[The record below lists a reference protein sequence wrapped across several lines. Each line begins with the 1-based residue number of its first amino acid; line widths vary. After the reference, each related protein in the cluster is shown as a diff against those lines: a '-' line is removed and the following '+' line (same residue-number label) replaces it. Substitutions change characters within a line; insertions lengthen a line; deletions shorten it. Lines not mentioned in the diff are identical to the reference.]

1 MCLKF
6 GWLCPVLP
14 GEEWLAIR
22 CTNSCPPTL
31 YVIWMVIHSNPNFT
45 SPEIGSPTGLCWR
58 RKLARWQSH
67 TTSEPQTP
75 PDELEPA
82 RSEAKLRRVLVE
94 PVSLNQHKAK
104 HLTRLYNRA
113 INKPPGEHSF
123 AVYCGS
129 DHLTKIKLMLPMLFP
144 KFTKISTSWP
154 SHKIH
159 SKGAGLESPR
169 SRI

>member
-1 MCLKF
+1 MTFNQILK
-6 GWLCPVLP
+6 LSKDPK
-14 GEEWLAIR
+14 
-22 CTNSCPPTL
+22 
-31 YVIWMVIHSNPNFT
+31 YT

-129 DHLTKIKLMLPMLFP
+129 DHLTKIKLMLPMLFQCSKKGIP
-144 KFTKISTSWP
+144 PLMLRASLYAPFGKICGSFGSFMPPIFLNGP
-154 SHKIH
+154 S
-159 SKGAGLESPR
+159 G
-169 SRI
+169 